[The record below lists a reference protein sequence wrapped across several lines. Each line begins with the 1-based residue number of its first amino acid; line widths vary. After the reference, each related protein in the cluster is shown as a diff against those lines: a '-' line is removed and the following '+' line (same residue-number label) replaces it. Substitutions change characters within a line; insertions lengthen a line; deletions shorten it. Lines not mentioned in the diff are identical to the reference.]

1 MKETMTEI
9 DVTISPEGNPVP
21 MIWTTKGNLPIS
33 ELEYRSG
40 WQDQTGKPAVLR
52 DNPTAVVF
60 WEEHWHQGQM
70 VRRSAHV
77 IMRDGVD
84 AFTETGQAG

>member
-1 MKETMTEI
+1 MKEIMNQV
-9 DVTISPEGNPVP
+9 DVAISPEGNPVP
-21 MIWTTKGNLPIS
+21 MIWTNKGNLPLA

-40 WQDQTGKPAVLR
+40 WQDETGAAAVLR
-52 DNPTAVVF
+52 NDPKAVVF
-60 WEEHWHQGQM
+60 WEEHWFRGEM

-84 AFTETGQAG
+84 AFTETGQTA